1 MTSAMKFTQ
10 EASAFVCV
18 KEEGVEEK
26 ADDFCDEIYAGGISF
41 CVREGGKLCYLVS
54 R

>member
-1 MTSAMKFTQ
+1 MLLSI
-10 EASAFVCV
+10 SLILLV
-18 KEEGVEEK
+18 G